1 MNENI
6 PIIFVVIELDD
17 DVFRYYSFPTNYLES
32 KHIFNYHV
40 SQNETNN
47 FIRIYGIT

>member
-40 SQNETNN
+40 SQMKQTTLLEYTV
-47 FIRIYGIT
+47 